1 MRWRAGSGTRGG
13 SSGRMGYF
21 RWGGGVVSSSQMGGV
36 EGRVVPVQG
45 SVVQMW
51 EEGAS
56 KGVCSESF
64 RKGVVVKGIFLLF
77 VFRLT
82 EFFFSI

>member
-1 MRWRAGSGTRGG
+1 
-13 SSGRMGYF
+13 
-21 RWGGGVVSSSQMGGV
+21 MGG
-36 EGRVVPVQG
+36 
-45 SVVQMW
+45 
-51 EEGAS
+51 GAS
-56 KGVCSESF
+56 KGVFSESF

>member
-21 RWGGGVVSSSQMGGV
+21 RWGGGVSSSQMGGV

-45 SVVQMW
+45 RVVQMW
-51 EEGAS
+51 EEGQA
-56 KGVCSESF
+56 KESF
-64 RKGVVVKGIFLLF
+64 RNLF
-77 VFRLT
+77 ARG
-82 EFFFSI
+82 